1 MSEPGDDRFA
11 HSLYLRARGTAQ
23 EGRITFG
30 ELFFDLI
37 FVLTV
42 IQLSHTLAGHFTLG
56 GALEAVVLI
65 LAVWW
70 VWIYTTWATN
80 WLDPNK
86 TPVRI
91 MLFVLMFL
99 GVVLSISIPYAFSG
113 GGLLFAGVYVAMQVG
128 RSGFTAFVMRRE
140 WPENSRNFLRI
151 TSWLALSAV
160 FWIAGALVDHNL
172 RVVFWLVALAIE
184 YASPAVGFL
193 TPGLGRSKV
202 EDWEVSGEHMAER
215 CALFVLICLGE
226 TILVTGRTVAAMEL
240 LDGFTVFLLVS
251 AFTSTVAMWW
261 IYFRFG
267 QGEAARLIEQ
277 SPKPGRVAR
286 LAFTYAHIPIVCGII
301 LAAVAEEFA
310 LDHPSGPVDIKT
322 AAAILGGPIVFLGG
336 NMWFKA
342 VIRRQVPLSHI
353 VGAGAVAGLAVLVP
367 FAEPYQLF
375 AATSV
380 ILVAVAV
387 WEYASLAETATD
399 PERDPK
405 D

>member
-1 MSEPGDDRFA
+1 MSAPGDDRFA
-11 HSLYLRARGTAQ
+11 HSRYLRARGTEQ
-23 EGRITFG
+23 ERRITFA

-42 IQLSHTLAGHFTLG
+42 IQLSHTLAAHFTAQ
-56 GALEAVVLI
+56 GALEAAVLI

-70 VWIYTTWATN
+70 VWIYTTWSTN
-80 WLDPNK
+80 WLDPDK

-99 GVVLSISIPYAFSG
+99 GVILSISIPYAFAG
-113 GGLLFAGVYVAMQVG
+113 GGMLFALTYIVMQVG

-151 TSWLALSAV
+151 TSWLALSAL
-160 FWIAGALVDHNL
+160 FWIGGALVDHHW
-172 RVVFWLVALAIE
+172 RTAFWLVALAIE
-184 YASPAVGFL
+184 YASPAVGFR

-202 EDWEVSGEHMAER
+202 EAWEISGEHMAER

-240 LDGFTVFLLVS
+240 LDAFTVFLLAA
-251 AFTSTVAMWW
+251 AFAATVAMWW

-267 QGEAARLIEQ
+267 HGEAARLIEK
-277 SPKPGRVAR
+277 SATPGRVAR

-301 LAAVAEEFA
+301 LSAVAEEFA
-310 LDHPSGPVDIKT
+310 LDHPHGAVDLKT
-322 AAAILGGPIVFLGG
+322 AAAILGGPLVFLGG

-342 VIRRQVPLSHI
+342 AIRGQVPLSHI
-353 VGAGAVAGLAVLVP
+353 AGAGAVAAMAALVP
-367 FAEPYQLF
+367 FAAPYQLF
-375 AATSV
+375 AATCVVLISV
-380 ILVAVAV
+380 AI
-387 WEYASLAETATD
+387 WEYASLARTAAD
-399 PERDPK
+399 PETDPK

>member
-1 MSEPGDDRFA
+1 
-11 HSLYLRARGTAQ
+11 
-23 EGRITFG
+23 
-30 ELFFDLI
+30 
-37 FVLTV
+37 
-42 IQLSHTLAGHFTLG
+42 
-56 GALEAVVLI
+56 
-65 LAVWW
+65 
-70 VWIYTTWATN
+70 
-80 WLDPNK
+80 
-86 TPVRI
+86 
-91 MLFVLMFL
+91 
-99 GVVLSISIPYAFSG
+99 
-113 GGLLFAGVYVAMQVG
+113 
-128 RSGFTAFVMRRE
+128 
-140 WPENSRNFLRI
+140 
-151 TSWLALSAV
+151 
-160 FWIAGALVDHNL
+160 
-172 RVVFWLVALAIE
+172 
-184 YASPAVGFL
+184 
-193 TPGLGRSKV
+193 
-202 EDWEVSGEHMAER
+202 MAER

-277 SPKPGRVAR
+277 SATPGRVAR

-310 LDHPSGPVDIKT
+310 LDHPSGPIDIKT

-353 VGAGAVAGLAVLVP
+353 VGAGAVAALAVLVP